1 MKTLANLMDS
11 HPASKTSILIPKGPE
26 LTYREYA
33 ESVERTSDL
42 LTGYGV
48 QKGRA
53 ISIVL
58 GNGLDFM
65 ITFLAATRSGA
76 IAAPLNPAYTCLLY
90 TSPSPRD

>member
-11 HPASKTSILIPKGPE
+11 HPANKTSILIPDGPE
-26 LTYREYA
+26 LTYQQYA
-33 ESVERTSDL
+33 QNVEKTSDL

-48 QKGRA
+48 KKGRA

-76 IAAPLNPAYTCLLY
+76 IAAPLNPAYTV
-90 TSPSPRD
+90 DEF